1 MRPVRVPFRRAAIAL
16 LLVAALA
23 ACGQT
28 VGSGSSSPVAP
39 RDPYGAAAGSEG
51 TPKDGGSLVLAM
63 DRDVVSFDPTVQN
76 SNAVATAI
84 YDSLMRFNDRGEVV
98 PYLAEGL
105 TSTDGGVTW
114 TLRLRDGVR
123 FHDGT
128 PLDASAVVAN
138 VQRNIDTRS
147 SPANRFARLIAAMR
161 AVDPRTVEFTLSRPL
176 GDFPVAFAQPLN
188 TGSLGMIISPTELA
202 RPGADV
208 ARRPVGAGPFRFVEW
223 QPGSRVVV
231 ERNADYWQPGLP
243 HLDRMEFRPLTDT
256 ESRFASVENGDVD
269 VSFGAYNQELVRGA
283 ENPNLRVYYGAA
295 NGGEFLYFNH
305 TRAPF
310 DDPRM
315 REAFVR
321 AIDMNALALA
331 EYRGSL
337 AKAVTMFTPGA
348 AYSDPG
354 AEAAWPT
361 FDQARARALVDD
373 YRAGG
378 GDPGFLFVTTQNR
391 VQFAEFLQ
399 AQLAAV
405 GVDMKLQFYD
415 LAQFS
420 SGVGQS
426 RDFQLAQWLTTFEN
440 PYPSVQTLLR
450 SDGTTN
456 YGNYAN
462 PKVDELLDLAESTTD
477 EASRN
482 RAYQE
487 VELLAAKDVS
497 HMWFSRSYL
506 STITRND
513 VRGMDRYL
521 TRDMFYATTWLDR

>member
-1 MRPVRVPFRRAAIAL
+1 MRPKHGSFRRSTVAVLA
-16 LLVAALA
+16 VAALA

-28 VGSGSSSPVAP
+28 VTPGSSSPVAP
-39 RDPYGAAAGSEG
+39 RDPYGAAPDSEG
-51 TPKDGGSLVLAM
+51 APKDGGSLVLAM

-76 SNAVATAI
+76 TNPVATAI
-84 YDSLMRFNDRGEVV
+84 YDSLMRFDDGGAVV

-105 TSTDGGVTW
+105 TSADGGSTW
-114 TLRLRDGVR
+114 LLDLRDGVR
-123 FHDGT
+123 FQDGT
-128 PLDASAVVAN
+128 PLDAAAVVVN
-138 VQRNIDTRS
+138 VQRHIDTAS

-161 AVDPRTVEFTLSRPL
+161 EVDPLTVEFTLSRPL

-188 TGSLGMIISPTELA
+188 TGTLGMIISPAELA
-202 RPGADV
+202 RPGSDV
-208 ARRPVGAGPFRFVEW
+208 ARSPVGAGPFTFVEW

-231 ERNADYWQPGLP
+231 ERNDDYWQPDLP

-256 ESRFASVENGDVD
+256 ESRFASIENGDVD
-269 VSFGAYNQELVRGA
+269 VSFSAYNQELVRGA

-321 AIDMNALALA
+321 AVDMDALALA
-331 EYRGSL
+331 EYRGSIS
-337 AKAVTMFTPGA
+337 KAVTMFTPGA
-348 AYSDPG
+348 AYADPE

-361 FDQARARALVDD
+361 FDQARARQLVEE
-373 YRAGG
+373 YKAEG
-378 GDPGFLFVTTQNR
+378 GDPSFLFVTTQNR
-391 VQFAEFLQ
+391 VQLAEFLQ

-405 GVDMKLQFYD
+405 GVDMRLQFFD

-420 SGVGQS
+420 SAVGQS
-426 RDFQLAQWLTTFEN
+426 RDFQLAQWLSTFEN
-440 PYPSVQTLLR
+440 PYPSVQALLR
-450 SDGTTN
+450 SDGSTN

-462 PKVDELLDLAESTTD
+462 PQVDELLDVAEGTTD
-477 EASRN
+477 EAERN

-506 STITRND
+506 STITRTD
-513 VRGMDRYL
+513 VHGMDRYL